1 MNLNQLTD
9 ISSVFAAIIDKKSAF
24 TCQHSSELALNTGKI
39 ASLYGFDAHKTE
51 RLRIAGL
58 LHDLGKLVIPNYIL
72 DKPGKLSMEEYS
84 IIKSHTYYTRLVLDK
99 IDGIQDISDWAS
111 NHHETLRGTGY
122 PDALNSSSLSLESRI
137 IAVSD
142 IYQALTEDRPYRSGM
157 TIEKTFSIID
167 NMVAIGNIDGSVVK
181 KFKDIFLKKIS
192 RLGIP

>member
-1 MNLNQLTD
+1 
-9 ISSVFAAIIDKKSAF
+9 
-24 TCQHSSELALNTGKI
+24 
-39 ASLYGFDAHKTE
+39 
-51 RLRIAGL
+51 
-58 LHDLGKLVIPNYIL
+58 L